1 MIRIMTNRYIS
12 LLMMVFIFALTL
24 GDQARA
30 QNCNV
35 DYELIFKM
43 DPPSIGSYNVW
54 DALYGEQDT
63 GERLVSGVFDKPEM
77 LITVG
82 ERFSASS
89 LDVKLIMVGLGRN
102 GRMKWEKSHEI
113 KGLRS
118 VVKMLPMGGHLMV
131 LANAVNAKGV
141 GYAWLGKFDKE
152 GALIK
157 AYSVKDRK
165 SNVSAQDIIPAH
177 DGKNFMLVTH
187 FVDPSY
193 KNEGRGKV
201 QGQSPHAVI
210 YKITPTGKVIFG
222 PAFLPGAENKVLSI
236 APAGDNYYIATGY
249 IRSTNGRKA
258 GWVMRLN
265 EQAGVDWQRQYS
277 RGSAAEINKSAEL
290 FGRYVIVAGVAKPS
304 DGHDEGS
311 AGWVMAIGAD
321 SGDIGWQRYYTGDA
335 DFSAEDLM
343 INEDGLISVMLE
355 GQPNENFD
363 QDYVRLLTINPRG
376 QLFISDEYFNGEGTD
391 GAQLI
396 SGANGERVIIGSTKM
411 AYQIEDALTDNVQT
425 VRSVEGWVLVG
436 AASDPYSD
444 PCIRRFSPQE

>member
-1 MIRIMTNRYIS
+1 
-12 LLMMVFIFALTL
+12 
-24 GDQARA
+24 
-30 QNCNV
+30 
-35 DYELIFKM
+35 
-43 DPPSIGSYNVW
+43 
-54 DALYGEQDT
+54 
-63 GERLVSGVFDKPEM
+63 
-77 LITVG
+77 
-82 ERFSASS
+82 
-89 LDVKLIMVGLGRN
+89 
-102 GRMKWEKSHEI
+102 
-113 KGLRS
+113 
-118 VVKMLPMGGHLMV
+118 
-131 LANAVNAKGV
+131 
-141 GYAWLGKFDKE
+141 
-152 GALIK
+152 
-157 AYSVKDRK
+157 
-165 SNVSAQDIIPAH
+165 
-177 DGKNFMLVTH
+177 
-187 FVDPSY
+187 
-193 KNEGRGKV
+193 
-201 QGQSPHAVI
+201 
-210 YKITPTGKVIFG
+210 
-222 PAFLPGAENKVLSI
+222 
-236 APAGDNYYIATGY
+236 
-249 IRSTNGRKA
+249 
-258 GWVMRLN
+258 MRLN

-277 RGSAAEINKSAEL
+277 RGIAAEINKSAEL